1 MNRIRNGKIARIP
14 RHVREELNR
23 RLDHGERGQ
32 PLLQWLNS
40 RPEVQALMVAEF
52 DGLPI
57 NKQSLSQWRR
67 GGYAE
72 WLRLRETRAW
82 AQEMITETGEFQP
95 ADAPPLTDRM
105 AVWVTTRYL
114 LAVRKLT
121 EQTGAAAADLPVLQE
136 FCHDL
141 VALRRG
147 DHCAARL
154 KIAQERLS
162 WRREVAITSRAA
174 PSQLEGVEPNQ
185 AHNGNQPILATTASS
200 LRFWRSA

>member
-1 MNRIRNGKIARIP
+1 MNLNRNGKIARLP
-14 RHVREELNR
+14 KHLREELNR

-32 PLLQWLNS
+32 ALLHWLNS
-40 RPEVQALMVAEF
+40 RPEVRALSAAEF
-52 DGLPI
+52 DGRPVS
-57 NKQSLSQWRR
+57 KQSLSEWRR

-72 WLRLRETRAW
+72 WLRLQETRAW
-82 AQEMITETGEFQP
+82 AQEMIKETGELQA
-95 ADAPPLTDRM
+95 ADASPLTDRM

-121 EQTGAAAADLPVLQE
+121 EKAGPAATDLPVLHE

-162 WRREVAITSRAA
+162 WRREVAMTSRAA
-174 PSQLEGVEPNQ
+174 PLPTDEVEPNRVQ
-185 AHNGNQPILATTASS
+185 DGNLAV
-200 LRFWRSA
+200 